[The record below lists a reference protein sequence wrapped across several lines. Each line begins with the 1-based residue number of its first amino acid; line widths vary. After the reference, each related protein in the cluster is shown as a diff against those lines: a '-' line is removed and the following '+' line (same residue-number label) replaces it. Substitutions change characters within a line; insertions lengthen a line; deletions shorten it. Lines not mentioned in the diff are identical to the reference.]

1 MEKVITIDG
10 RNIPFSCTAGTLRR
24 YRQMFH
30 RDILRDMKKITAAAL
45 ESADLPKDAAD
56 LESADLSEDAAEL
69 VSVDLPED
77 AAETIENL
85 AYIMAKQADPDIPD
99 MDTWLDQFEP
109 LSIYNSFP
117 DLMDLWLHT
126 NEAVERA
133 KKKLNQ

>member
-56 LESADLSEDAAEL
+56 LESAYLS
-69 VSVDLPED
+69 ED

>member
-1 MEKVITIDG
+1 MDKVITIDG
-10 RNIPFSCTAGTLRR
+10 RDIPFSCTAGTLRR

-30 RDILRDMKKITAAAL
+30 RDVLRDMKKITAAAR
-45 ESADLPKDAAD
+45 ESADLPDDAAD
-56 LESADLSEDAAEL
+56 
-69 VSVDLPED
+69 
-77 AAETIENL
+77 TIENL
-85 AYIMAKQADPDIPD
+85 AYIMAKQADPDLPD
-99 MDTWLDQFEP
+99 METWLDQFEP

>member
-10 RNIPFSCTAGTLRR
+10 RDIPFACTAGTLRR

-45 ESADLPKDAAD
+45 KSADLPKDAAE
-56 LESADLSEDAAEL
+56 LKSA
-69 VSVDLPED
+69 DLPED